1 MVSSCVGGDTRP
13 LGWCARQQPAAYEQR
28 LLILTA
34 KNGRLAIN
42 QMESSMNFLPWL
54 CGAICGQHIHNRW
67 CVLVGVCAF
76 SWLRKEQSNL
86 RTNPFNVSLFCTAR
100 ASARQFKRGSTPPN
114 EWLYGEVGAELYW
127 NYAYCGPIIIQMKVL
142 ILWLMKDHS
151 TVRLFNLDR
160 YNYGWWCMWQNK
172 NTTLLCVCHTSVS
185 LIVARP
191 SVL

>member
-1 MVSSCVGGDTRP
+1 MW
-13 LGWCARQQPAAYEQR
+13 L
-28 LLILTA
+28 
-34 KNGRLAIN
+34 
-42 QMESSMNFLPWL
+42 FLPVFRESK
-54 CGAICGQHIHNRW
+54 HTHNRW
-67 CVLVGVCAF
+67 CVLVGVYAGAF

-100 ASARQFKRGSTPPN
+100 ASVRQFKRGSTPPN
-114 EWLYGEVGAELYW
+114 EWIYGVAGAELYW
-127 NYAYCGPIIIQMKVL
+127 NYAYCGPIIIKMKVL